1 MSAVEKLP
9 EDFCANPDVAWTF
22 PKVFYTSSQ
31 VF

>member
-22 PKVFYTSSQ
+22 PKVFY
-31 VF
+31 